1 MRINNKEF
9 GEWTA
14 DDLQVLLS
22 NDAYRENNFI
32 DYKVNFAP
40 LLDKNNKKEKQA
52 EFRND
57 VCSFANA
64 DGGYIFLWNR
74 RNFWSSQ
81 YISGDFDS

>member
-40 LLDKNNKKEKQA
+40 LLDKKNKLNLEMMFVPLRMQMEDTYFMESEKLM
-52 EFRND
+52 E
-57 VCSFANA
+57 
-64 DGGYIFLWNR
+64 
-74 RNFWSSQ
+74 
-81 YISGDFDS
+81 

>member
-57 VCSFANA
+57 AIYYRRTRRTVSFLHKAWEQKAGNA
-64 DGGYIFLWNR
+64 VR
-74 RNFWSSQ
+74 RYQ
-81 YISGDFDS
+81 EL

>member
-40 LLDKNNKKEKQA
+40 LLDKNNKKEKQ
-52 EFRND
+52 
-57 VCSFANA
+57 S
-64 DGGYIFLWNR
+64 
-74 RNFWSSQ
+74 
-81 YISGDFDS
+81 

>member
-52 EFRND
+52 ELEMMFVPLRMQMED
-57 VCSFANA
+57 TYFMESEK
-64 DGGYIFLWNR
+64 LLE
-74 RNFWSSQ
+74 
-81 YISGDFDS
+81 